1 MVGIRKK
8 IRRIRHHGYPSKDE
22 WKKSG
27 QCGQT
32 VGRWCF
38 KYALYMSYICLIY
51 IISILYLY
59 YIYALSMLYLCFIY
73 VSCIE
78 HVCIIYALSMKQ
90 QRSNGRADVP
100 QGGKA
105 QRTDWWRGWRD
116 GGMEGMVGKYVRG
129 IFSEGERNHW
139 RGIPKSI
146 YYILKEYCKMVI
158 GGSIYESR

>member
-100 QGGKA
+100 QGGKSA
-105 QRTDWWRGWRD
+105 ENGLMEGMEGWRD
-116 GGMEGMVGKYVRG
+116 GGNGGKVCKGDFFR
-129 IFSEGERNHW
+129 
-139 RGIPKSI
+139 KA
-146 YYILKEYCKMVI
+146 KEII
-158 GGSIYESR
+158 GGAFQRAFIIF